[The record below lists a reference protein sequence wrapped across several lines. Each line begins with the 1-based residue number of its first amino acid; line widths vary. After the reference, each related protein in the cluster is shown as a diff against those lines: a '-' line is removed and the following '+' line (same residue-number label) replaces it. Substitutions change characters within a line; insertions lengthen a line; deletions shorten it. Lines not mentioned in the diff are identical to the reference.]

1 MVSVEIYVEGGGQG
15 KHLKSRCREGFS
27 EFLRKTGL
35 EGHMPKI
42 KACGSRNNAWDDFCG
57 ALRQASPGKL
67 PLLLVDSEDPVRAHD
82 TPWQH
87 LRSRDNWKRPD
98 NAEDD
103 QAHLMVQCM
112 ESWFFADVSALETF
126 FGTGFRRASLGR
138 RDDIEDIPKKDVFNQ
153 LNSASSNSR
162 KDAYDKSLHSFDI
175 LGQIDP
181 AQVTQRSPFARQLI
195 DTLKAHLIPT

>member
-1 MVSVEIYVEGGGQG
+1 MVKVTVFVEGG
-15 KHLKSRCREGFS
+15 SRGNLATECRKGFRKFF
-27 EFLRKTGL
+27 ENAGLRD
-35 EGHMPKI
+35 HMPSI
-42 KACGSRNNAWDDFCG
+42 VACGNRNDALDRFCV
-57 ALRQASPGKL
+57 ALSDSPAEEI
-67 PLLLVDSEDPVRAHD
+67 PFLLVDSEAPVKPN
-82 TPWQH
+82 TTSWQH
-87 LRSRDNWKRPD
+87 LSIRDSWKRPD
-98 NAEDD
+98 NAQDD